1 MEAYFIPAA
10 IAIGV
15 FVIVNL
21 LIGRMSGGGTDNR
34 KRKIIG
40 RLTQETDA
48 VSGRTGQEDIS
59 IIKEQDGAGEDNL
72 EALLRRI
79 PVINNLQ
86 TLVTQS
92 GFKMNLL
99 TLLLIELVIFL
110 VLGFV
115 LMTKIKIVG
124 LLIAAPVAWF
134 VPKKYLAWRIR
145 RRNDQFVDMFPDAVD
160 MIVRSVRSGHPVN
173 AAFRMIAEN
182 MDAPVAPEFKQVVD
196 EIAYGRSLPEALQRM
211 AKRIGES
218 DLNFFVV
225 VLSVQQETGGNLAE
239 VLSNLSNIIRK
250 RKQLRM
256 KIRAMTSE
264 GRITAWI
271 LGALPVIIFGVIY
284 ISSPDYL
291 NPLFDTLPGN
301 FIFGTAVGMI
311 VLCMWIVNKMVQ
323 IDI

>member
-1 MEAYFIPAA
+1 MESYFIPAA

-15 FVIVNL
+15 FIIVNL
-21 LIGRMSGGGTDNR
+21 VTSRVMSGGTDVR

-40 RLTQETDA
+40 RLSQESEA
-48 VSGRTGQEDIS
+48 VSGRLMDDDIS
-59 IIKEQDGAGEDNL
+59 IIKEGGADDDSF
-72 EALLRRI
+72 EAKLRRM
-79 PVINNLQ
+79 PVIGELA
-86 TLVTQS
+86 TLVAQS
-92 GFKMNLL
+92 GLKMSLS
-99 TLLLIELVIFL
+99 TFLLIELVIFL
-110 VLGFV
+110 VLGYV
-115 LMTKIKIVG
+115 LMSKIKIVG
-124 LLIAAPVAWF
+124 LIIAALVAWF

-145 RRNDQFVDMFPDAVD
+145 RRNDMFIDMFPDAVD

-182 MDAPVAPEFKQVVD
+182 MDEPVAPEFKQVVD

-211 AKRIGES
+211 AKRIGET

-271 LGALPVIIFGVIY
+271 LGALPVVIFGVIY

-291 NPLFDTLPGN
+291 TPLFETLAGN
-301 FIFGTAVGMI
+301 FILGTAIGMI
-311 VLCMWIVNKMVQ
+311 VLCGWVVNKMIQ
-323 IDI
+323 IEI